1 MSDELSEQM
10 LIEFVSIVIA
20 VQKKYAHEFSG
31 VRNERRAEIKEEL
44 SKFVA
49 ERLES

>member
-1 MSDELSEQM
+1 MSDEMSEQT